1 MSTIHTAAN
10 CSPKVKMPKL
20 TAKEGQLYEAIKEN
34 VKDDMSFDK
43 EDLLSEDFTE
53 KSIITILSGLKKKGV
68 VEQKEDIYYLQKIEQ
83 KVNNKKFNT
92 IHHGTK

>member
-20 TAKEGQLYEAIKEN
+20 TAKEGQLYEAIKAN
-34 VKDDMSFDK
+34 IKDDMSFDR

-53 KSIITILSGLKKKGV
+53 KSIITILSGLKKKGL
-68 VEQKEDIYYLQKIEQ
+68 VEQKEDKYYLHEEE
-83 KVNNKKFNT
+83 KVNTNEFNT